1 MIETLLDQPARKA
14 ETGLCP
20 LHDGARSWP
29 LTNCYVD
36 LWIEVL
42 HAWGL
47 DPRAALPFTLTQDF
61 EGDQFT
67 FFKYPLEDLE
77 SAYGIMVHELAIFDG
92 VDQHVEV
99 QQRRGNLT
107 LVEVDGFY
115 LPDTQGTSYRIEH
128 QKTTIGID
136 RISRS
141 ARTLGYFH
149 NSGYHTLLGDDYDA
163 IFGLGA
169 AAPSG
174 IVLPPYVEV
183 AKRRFPGP
191 RGADLRREM
200 ERLIARHLVRRPAED
215 PIRNF
220 QSAFPAVIDMLLARD
235 AAFFHVYSFNTMR
248 QLGAN
253 FEMLGSCLGFLREH
267 GAGGL
272 DAPIGACGDLANA
285 AKLMQFRMARM
296 QARQRRQDCD
306 DLFDALSNAYAQ
318 IMRGL
323 ELRGS

>member
-1 MIETLLDQPARKA
+1 MIDTLLDQPVRKA
-14 ETGLCP
+14 DQGLCP
-20 LHDGARSWP
+20 LHDAARSWP

-36 LWIEVL
+36 LWVEVL

-77 SAYGIMVHELAIFDG
+77 SAYGIVVHELAIFDG
-92 VDQHVEV
+92 VPGHVEV

-107 LVEVDGFY
+107 LVEVDGYY
-115 LPDTQGTSYRIEH
+115 LPDTQATSYGMVH

-136 RISRS
+136 RISRNG
-141 ARTLGYFH
+141 RMLGYFH
-149 NSGYHTLLGDDYDA
+149 NNGYHTLQGDDYDG

-169 AAPSG
+169 ATPTG

-183 AKRRFPGP
+183 AKRRFPP
-191 RGADLRREM
+191 LRGADLCRET
-200 ERLIARHLVRRPAED
+200 ERLIVRHLTRRPDDD
-215 PIRNF
+215 PIRRF
-220 QSAFPAVIDMLLARD
+220 QSEFPAAIDMLLSRD
-235 AAFFHVYSFNTMR
+235 AEFFHVYSFNTMR

-272 DAPIGACGDLANA
+272 DEPIDACGELANS
-285 AKLMQFRMARM
+285 AKLMQFRTARM

-306 DLFDALSNAYAQ
+306 DLFDALSSAHAR

-323 ELRGS
+323 ELRAG